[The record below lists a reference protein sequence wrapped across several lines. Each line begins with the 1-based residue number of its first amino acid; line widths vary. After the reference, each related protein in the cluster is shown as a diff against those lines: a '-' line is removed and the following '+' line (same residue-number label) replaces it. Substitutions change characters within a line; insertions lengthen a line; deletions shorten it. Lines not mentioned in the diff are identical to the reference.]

1 MARAGLYKTEVQKA
15 RDSLIAQGKHPSVDA
30 VRVALGN
37 TGSKSTIH
45 RYLKELE
52 ADASTPPA
60 TGAAISDALQTLVAQ
75 LAARLQEEADVRIA
89 EAQTRCDAAV
99 QKAAEALA
107 SQEREGRA
115 LSDRLQRAETALQE
129 ETRLYQEAVGQLQ
142 ERIMAIRTLEERGAG
157 LEARLAD
164 QDTHIQSLEQKHT
177 QAREA
182 LEHFRQS
189 SKEQRDA
196 ESRRHEQQVQQLQ
209 LELRQANDLVTT
221 KNHET
226 MQLNRDN
233 ARLTELHGQTENAL
247 RTLRR
252 EYEQTARVA
261 KEVPDLQRQNETLGQ
276 QRIQATSERDR
287 FRAETERYAAELSA
301 ERQARLIETE
311 EQKRREARLQAI
323 EELLVQLKPKD
334 PAAETPKGEGATA
347 GEPQS

>member
-52 ADASTPPA
+52 ADASTSPA
-60 TGAAISDALQTLVAQ
+60 TGAAISDALQALVAQ

-89 EAQTRCDAAV
+89 EAQARCDAAV
-99 QKAAEALA
+99 QKTADALA
-107 SQEREGRA
+107 AQEREGRA
-115 LSDRLQRAETALQE
+115 LSDCMQRAETALQE
-129 ETRLYQEAVGQLQ
+129 ETRLHQEARGQLQ
-142 ERIMAIRTLEERGAG
+142 ERFMAIRTLEERGAG
-157 LEARLAD
+157 LQARLAD
-164 QDTHIQSLEQKHT
+164 QDTRIQSLEQKHQ

-209 LELRQANDLVTT
+209 VELRQASDLVTT
-221 KNHET
+221 KNHEI

-233 ARLTELHGQTENAL
+233 ARLTELHGQTENTL

-252 EYEQTARVA
+252 EYEQVAKVA
-261 KEVPDLQRQNETLGQ
+261 KEGSDLHRQNETLGQ
-276 QRIQATSERDR
+276 QRIQATTERDR
-287 FRAETERYAAELSA
+287 FRAEAERYAAELSA
-301 ERQARLIETE
+301 ERQARRTESE
-311 EQKRREARLQAI
+311 EQSRRETRLQAI
-323 EELLVQLKPKD
+323 EELLSQLKPKD
-334 PAAETPKGEGATA
+334 QAAET
-347 GEPQS
+347 S